1 MHTWVLA
8 KMDKLFTQLNV
19 AQCTVAELRE
29 WTNCTIHVGP
39 IKDGQTQKHKREVE
53 TLYPNVTLK

>member
-1 MHTWVLA
+1 M
-8 KMDKLFTQLNV
+8 QLNV

-29 WTNCTIHVGP
+29 WTNCTVHVGP
-39 IKDGQTQKHKREVE
+39 IKDGQTQKHKREGE